1 LVLEEGLDVRFDRH
15 RKSHLLLKDGLESL
29 GFEFIVKEGY
39 RLPMLNAV
47 KLPHGID
54 DAITRSRLL
63 NEYNIEVGGGLG
75 DFAGKIWRVGLMGN
89 SSSANHVNQLIGALK
104 TII

>member
-1 LVLEEGLDVRFDRH
+1 MKNH
-15 RKSHLLLKDGLESL
+15 HLLRQELEAL
-29 GFEFIVKEGY
+29 GFQFIVKEGF

-47 KLPHGID
+47 KLPEGVD
-54 DAITRSRLL
+54 DASTRSKLL
-63 NEYNIEVGGGLG
+63 NDFNIEVGGGLG

-89 SSSANHVNQLIGALK
+89 SSTPNHVNQLIGALK